1 MNNVGGYSLAHVGD
15 RVREE
20 GEHLVL
26 LPVDT
31 LAVGVDPPANKTND
45 YTDHTVLTS
54 STTHPPHLL
63 HSIMA
68 VS

>member
-31 LAVGVDPPANKTND
+31 LAVGVDPPADKTND
-45 YTDHTVLTS
+45 HTDHTAANLRE
-54 STTHPPHLL
+54 
-63 HSIMA
+63 
-68 VS
+68 VSQCTEKAPTIN